1 MSDPDTGETK
11 RATLRLACD
20 LDAPIDKVWRALS
33 DPALLAQWL
42 LPNDIV
48 AEPGAR
54 FALAGSA
61 TEGGTIAC
69 EIIESNPPR
78 RLSFSWKTDAS
89 KTGGAEKPLDT
100 VVTFELERREEGG
113 TRLRLFHDGFVV
125 PADYPFDTPADEADI
140 IVLLPL
146 DLVARRRIRKPR
158 PSTFTRGAVLTMLH
172 LAA

>member
-11 RATLRLACD
+11 RASLRLDCE
-20 LDAPIDKVWRALS
+20 LDAPIEKVWRALS

-42 LPNDIV
+42 LPNDMV

-61 TEGGTIAC
+61 AEGGTIAC
-69 EIIESNPPR
+69 EILESDPPR
-78 RLSFSWKTDAS
+78 RLSFSWKADGS
-89 KTGGAEKPLDT
+89 KAGSAEKPLDT
-100 VVTFELERREEGG
+100 VVTFELEPGKEGG

-125 PADYPFDTPADEADI
+125 PADYPFEAPAPEADT

-146 DLVARRRIRKPR
+146 DLVARRRLRKPR
-158 PSTFTRGAVLTMLH
+158 YAFSARRALPTLMR